1 MIPKSNLRTVVRV
14 FNPLVSNFAGHTS
27 LAIIAGIL
35 CAAPLAV
42 LAQQIPSAAPTQT
55 SVADGKP
62 LAFDVVS
69 IREDK
74 TEPSPQNPPKYGP
87 TPDGYRLKG
96 PPLTLVIRAAYLPSP
111 GSDTATFGPR
121 QLAGVP
127 PWLNQVHYDIDAK
140 VSEADLPK
148 WRDPAQQ
155 PAMLRAML
163 QAMLVDRFKL
173 VVHRDSK
180 EAPIYEMTVAGNGP
194 KFKPSK
200 AATLA
205 EVQQTHP
212 NAGNAVAL
220 GGAIVSPGAQP
231 GEQMI
236 FGVTMPA
243 FSTLLSTLV
252 GRPIRDKTGLTGR
265 YDIIYQMDLSS
276 QDSAGPA
283 TSPNDLSA
291 QILSIL
297 RDQLGLQLKPAKGS
311 VETLVIDHIEQ
322 PSEN

>member
-1 MIPKSNLRTVVRV
+1 
-14 FNPLVSNFAGHTS
+14 
-27 LAIIAGIL
+27 
-35 CAAPLAV
+35 
-42 LAQQIPSAAPTQT
+42 
-55 SVADGKP
+55 
-62 LAFDVVS
+62 
-69 IREDK
+69 
-74 TEPSPQNPPKYGP
+74 
-87 TPDGYRLKG
+87 
-96 PPLTLVIRAAYLPSP
+96 
-111 GSDTATFGPR
+111 
-121 QLAGVP
+121 
-127 PWLNQVHYDIDAK
+127 
-140 VSEADLPK
+140 
-148 WRDPAQQ
+148 
-155 PAMLRAML
+155 
-163 QAMLVDRFKL
+163 LVDRFKL

-194 KFKPSK
+194 KFIHSK